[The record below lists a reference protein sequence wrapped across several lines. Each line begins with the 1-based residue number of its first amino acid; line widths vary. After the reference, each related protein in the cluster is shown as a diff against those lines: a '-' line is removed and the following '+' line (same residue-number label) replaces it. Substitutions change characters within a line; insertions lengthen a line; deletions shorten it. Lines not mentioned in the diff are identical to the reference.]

1 MLKDMTTATANERN
15 SLGAGW
21 ITVLLGGWL
30 VISPFVLGF
39 SHITAG
45 IANNISVGIAIIL
58 LSVGG
63 VKQGL
68 LRAMIVLMGAWL
80 YASAVILYVPVHA
93 FFWNN
98 LILAGVVVVSAV
110 VTEA

>member
-1 MLKDMTTATANERN
+1 MTTATANERK

-21 ITVLLGGWL
+21 VTVLLGAWL

-39 SHITAG
+39 AHVTAG
-45 IANNISVGIAIIL
+45 IANNIAVGIAVIL
-58 LSVGG
+58 LSIAG

-68 LRAMIVLMGAWL
+68 FRAMIVLIGAWL
-80 YASAVILYVPVHA
+80 YASAIILMVPVHA
-93 FFWNN
+93 YLWNN
-98 LILAGVVVVSAV
+98 FILAGVVVLSAV